1 MQYVIFNVSNLGFFK
16 QSMDALVDGIVDA
29 ISRAHTDVKP
39 AKIYVRYFFSLVL
52 LMLKCWLDINN
63 LFSFL

>member
-39 AKIYVRYFFSLVL
+39 AKIYVRYFLINDL
-52 LMLKCWLDINN
+52 LQYTVHLN
-63 LFSFL
+63 